1 MQRHYFADKRPSSQ
15 SYVFASHVW
24 MWELNHKE
32 GWVSKNW
39 CFWTVVMVK
48 TPESPLDSKE
58 IQPVYPKGNQSW
70 IYIGRTDAEDEVPIL
85 WPSVAKGWLIGK
97 YPNDGK
103 DWRQKEKRV
112 AEDKMVRL
120 HHWLNGHESEQT
132 LGDVLLNNSLV
143 KIYFSNHLTSFCPF
157 VSMLDSSSLTLG
169 PFFDHDSS
177 TSLGLFSL

>member
-1 MQRHYFADKRPSSQ
+1 MDP
-15 SYVFASHVW
+15 
-24 MWELNHKE
+24 KE
-32 GWVSKNW
+32 DWAWKNW
-39 CFWTVVMVK
+39 CFRTEVLEK
-48 TPESPLDSKE
+48 TLESPLERKRSNQSILKE
-58 IQPVYPKGNQSW
+58 INPEYSLEVLMLKMKLQHFGHLMQRVGSLEKDP
-70 IYIGRTDAEDEVPIL
+70 DA
-85 WPSVAKGWLIGK
+85 GK
-97 YPNDGK
+97 A
-103 DWRQKEKRV
+103 WRQKEKRV